1 MADEIEKKEVKYG
14 RPKKKRVGRPKQ
26 KDYETTRGSF
36 IIPADVHLKLSRLA
50 RHKGLSFNDYL
61 CKILSN
67 FVEKNTSVL
76 KILDETDKKIAE
88 LEKGGDDVG

>member
-61 CKILSN
+61 CKIL
-67 FVEKNTSVL
+67 L
-76 KILDETDKKIAE
+76 
-88 LEKGGDDVG
+88 

>member
-1 MADEIEKKEVKYG
+1 MTDEIEKKEVKRG

-50 RHKGLSFNDYL
+50 RHRGLSFNDFL
-61 CKILSN
+61 CKILSD
-67 FVEKNTSVL
+67 FVEKNSPVL
-76 KILDETDKKIAE
+76 KILDETDKRIAE
-88 LEKGGDDVG
+88 LEGGDDVG

>member
-1 MADEIEKKEVKYG
+1 MTDEIEKKEVKRG

-50 RHKGLSFNDYL
+50 RHRGLSFNDFL
-61 CKILSN
+61 CKILSD
-67 FVEKNTSVL
+67 FVEKNSPVL
-76 KILDETDKKIAE
+76 KILDETDKRIAE
-88 LEKGGDDVG
+88 LEGGDDIG